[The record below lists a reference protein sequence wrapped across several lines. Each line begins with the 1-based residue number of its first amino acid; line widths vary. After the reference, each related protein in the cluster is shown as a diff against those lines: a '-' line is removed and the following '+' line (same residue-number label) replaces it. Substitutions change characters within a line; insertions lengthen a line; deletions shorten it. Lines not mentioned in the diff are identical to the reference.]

1 MSDKNNVIVAKTEL
15 MNSLGVHAPKYLD
28 NLKLWFR
35 QKYTKEEFDKEC
47 RKILTSDQI
56 SLHNRFLVAILNKID
71 AFTPQP
77 QISSQPQ
84 QQQSTTTAT
93 TSNSGNTTNDSLN
106 SKKRRKTTRPPSEW
120 ATFEPVEI
128 SDYLTHGEGSAE
140 TNINNNTNPVRYA
153 AQELF
158 LPDAGLVMGRLLV
171 GAWEVGLVNV
181 DDSACEIIAQ
191 AVQVLLKNILSS
203 IILKKKQAKY
213 TADSKFYYDVGYRL
227 KNPFLRTTIGK
238 QKIDDE
244 PVDIN
249 KVISTVSAN
258 QRTFEENI
266 FTTNCEEIETPS
278 TKNISVL
285 DVYKT
290 LMDRNIIPSHSVY
303 SLNIERI
310 SNMLN

>member
-1 MSDKNNVIVAKTEL
+1 MTDKNIVHIAKTEL
-15 MNSLGVHAPKYLD
+15 MNSLGENSSKYMD
-28 NLKLWFR
+28 NLKMWFR
-35 QKYTKEEFDKEC
+35 QKLSKEEFDKEC
-47 RKILTSDQI
+47 RKMLTTEQI

-71 AFTPQP
+71 ALTPQT
-77 QISSQPQ
+77 SLHQ
-84 QQQSTTTAT
+84 QQQQLASATTAS
-93 TSNSGNTTNDSLN
+93 TSNSAITSNDAIN

-120 ATFEPVEI
+120 ATFEPAEI
-128 SDYLTHGEGSAE
+128 SDYLTHEEGGNE
-140 TNINNNTNPVRYA
+140 TNVNNNTNPVRYA

-191 AVQVLLKNILSS
+191 AVQMLLKNILSS

-213 TADSKFYYDVGYRL
+213 SADSKFYYDVGYSL
-227 KNPFLRTTIGK
+227 KDPFLRTTIGK

-258 QRTFEENI
+258 QRAYEENI
-266 FTTNCEEIETPS
+266 FTTNCEEIATQQ

-285 DVYKT
+285 DVYKS
-290 LMDRNIIPSHSVY
+290 LMDRNVIPSHSVY
-303 SLNIERI
+303 TLNIERI

>member
-1 MSDKNNVIVAKTEL
+1 MSDKNIVHTAKTEL
-15 MNSLGVHAPKYLD
+15 MNSLGENSTKYMD
-28 NLKLWFR
+28 NLKMWFR
-35 QKYTKEEFDKEC
+35 QKLSKEEFDKEC
-47 RKILTSDQI
+47 RKMLTREQI

-71 AFTPQP
+71 ALTPQ
-77 QISSQPQ
+77 QPLNP
-84 QQQSTTTAT
+84 QSTGTTAAN
-93 TSNSGNTTNDSLN
+93 TSNSASTSNDTLN

-120 ATFEPVEI
+120 ATFEPAEI
-128 SDYLTHGEGSAE
+128 SDYLTHEEGGTES
-140 TNINNNTNPVRYA
+140 NINNNTNPVRYA

-191 AVQVLLKNILSS
+191 AVQILLKNILSS

-213 TADSKFYYDVGYRL
+213 SADSKYYYDVGCRL
-227 KNPFLRTTIGK
+227 KDPFLRTTIGK
-238 QKIDDE
+238 QKVDDE

-258 QRTFEENI
+258 QRAYEENI
-266 FTTNCEEIETPS
+266 FTANCEEIAVPQA
-278 TKNISVL
+278 KNISVL

-290 LMDRNIIPSHSVY
+290 LMDRNVIPSHSVY
-303 SLNIERI
+303 TLNIERI